1 MDITVFIIKNGCC
14 GVLNLQFCLR
24 IAVKNNERGCI
35 TSKRDA
41 VDLQKCLPIAVKEN
55 NHDQLFFISK
65 KDAVRGVQCFF
76 SNILVALKS
85 SNLFSYKKKNF
96 LSKEFIAQAG
106 NQLKI
111 SVYSNLYG

>member
-1 MDITVFIIKNGCC
+1 MDITVFIIKKGCC

-41 VDLQKCLPIAVKEN
+41 VGLQKCLPIAVKEN
-55 NHDQLFFISK
+55 NHDQLFFTSK
-65 KDAVRGVQCFF
+65 RNAVRGVQYFF
-76 SNILVALKS
+76 ENSCCLKIKYFIFILE
-85 SNLFSYKKKNF
+85 KKF

-106 NQLKI
+106 N
-111 SVYSNLYG
+111 